1 MHHLYC
7 SPKSRRMS
15 ITWKIDPGHS
25 EIQFKVKHLMI
36 TTVTGY
42 FRKFDGELITETEDF
57 NTTTSIRFTADIN
70 SIDSNN
76 ELRDT
81 HLKSDEFFNAE
92 KYGQVIFVGT
102 RYEALNNAATLYGN
116 LTIRGITK
124 PIQLDVEF
132 GGIIIDTN
140 GWKKAGFSVNGSI
153 SRKDFDLK
161 WNAVTESGSVV
172 ISDNVKIHSEVQLIK
187 QQ

>member
-1 MHHLYC
+1 
-7 SPKSRRMS
+7 MS

-25 EIQFKVKHLMI
+25 EIQFRVRHLMI

-57 NTTTSIRFTADIN
+57 NTTTSIKFTADIN

-81 HLKSDEFFNAE
+81 HLKSDDFFNAE

-102 RYEALNNAATLYGN
+102 RYEALNKAATLYGN

-124 PIQLDVEF
+124 PVPLDVEF
-132 GGIIIDTN
+132 GGIVIDAN
-140 GWKKAGFSVNGSI
+140 GHKKAGFTIIGSI
-153 SRKDFDLK
+153 SRKDFDLN
-161 WNAVTESGSVV
+161 WNAVTESGGVV
-172 ISDNVKIHSEVQLIK
+172 VSDNVKIHAEVQMIK

>member
-1 MHHLYC
+1 
-7 SPKSRRMS
+7 MS

-25 EIQFKVKHLMI
+25 EIQFRVKHLMI

-57 NTTTSIRFTADIN
+57 NSTTSIRFTADIN

-92 KYGQVIFVGT
+92 KYGQVIFAGT

-124 PIQLDVEF
+124 PVQLDV
-132 GGIIIDTN
+132 
-140 GWKKAGFSVNGSI
+140 
-153 SRKDFDLK
+153 
-161 WNAVTESGSVV
+161 
-172 ISDNVKIHSEVQLIK
+172 
-187 QQ
+187 